1 MTSLQKPST
10 QKKASQVIVHFES
23 LSNWVE
29 KVKLQDTI
37 NPHQLINP
45 SLLYL
50 FLERTLNISCKD
62 SFSQCVILLHSNLCH
77 VGELKSNYFQFGRHD
92 LTHCYISCGP
102 PQLKCPSIPYASG
115 SGNGDLEGLKQKS
128 FFILYEERKKLPFL
142 SPLCFPFHQV
152 TTSQINPLNWH
163 HTTMFQNRCNVLPL
177 QALQTFHL
185 IRGLLEVKKKIFK
198 IIFLL
203 SIDLD
208 FLFKSAL
215 SFLQVSS
222 SYHLTSQQKWLKTI
236 KLALMPIVIAALLFY
251 QDLFQMVVP
260 QIST

>member
-1 MTSLQKPST
+1 MVVAIEKRLIQESLQCSYYDKFAKTFNIEKGIIGNRSFFFFFF
-10 QKKASQVIVHFES
+10 SFHFDS
-23 LSNWVE
+23 LSNWVK

-37 NPHQLINP
+37 NPHESINP

-142 SPLCFPFHQV
+142 SPLCFPFH
-152 TTSQINPLNWH
+152 
-163 HTTMFQNRCNVLPL
+163 
-177 QALQTFHL
+177 
-185 IRGLLEVKKKIFK
+185 
-198 IIFLL
+198 
-203 SIDLD
+203 
-208 FLFKSAL
+208 
-215 SFLQVSS
+215 
-222 SYHLTSQQKWLKTI
+222 
-236 KLALMPIVIAALLFY
+236 
-251 QDLFQMVVP
+251 
-260 QIST
+260 

>member
-115 SGNGDLEGLKQKS
+115 SGNGDLEGLRQKS
-128 FFILYEERKKLPFL
+128 FFILYEEGKILPFFV
-142 SPLCFPFHQV
+142 S
-152 TTSQINPLNWH
+152 T
-163 HTTMFQNRCNVLPL
+163 
-177 QALQTFHL
+177 
-185 IRGLLEVKKKIFK
+185 
-198 IIFLL
+198 LL
-203 SIDLD
+203 SISLGYN
-208 FLFKSAL
+208 FTNKPAQLA
-215 SFLQVSS
+215 
-222 SYHLTSQQKWLKTI
+222 SYHYVLEQMQRLTSAGSSDFSFDTWLTGGK
-236 KLALMPIVIAALLFY
+236 KNL
-251 QDLFQMVVP
+251 
-260 QIST
+260 

>member
-1 MTSLQKPST
+1 MTSLLKHST

-128 FFILYEERKKLPFL
+128 FFILYEEGKILPFL

-152 TTSQINPLNWH
+152 TTSQISPLNWH

-236 KLALMPIVIAALLFY
+236 KLALRLIVVATLLFY
-251 QDLFQMVVP
+251 QDPFQMVVP

>member
-185 IRGLLEVKKKIFK
+185 IRGLLEVKKIFK
-198 IIFLL
+198 IFFTLR
-203 SIDLD
+203 
-208 FLFKSAL
+208 
-215 SFLQVSS
+215 
-222 SYHLTSQQKWLKTI
+222 
-236 KLALMPIVIAALLFY
+236 
-251 QDLFQMVVP
+251 
-260 QIST
+260 